1 MFRKVD
7 LEEFLLVHSGLT
19 PLLEQKSAPPSGGNN
34 YWGVFGSAVADQCVL
49 KVVHGVK
56 DEYYFINDLEVEKL
70 VDQGILNL
78 EWVDSDEVSS

>member
-7 LEEFLLVHSGLT
+7 LEEFSLVYYGLI
-19 PLLEQKSAPPSGGNN
+19 PLLAQKSTIPSGNN

-56 DEYYFINDLEVEKL
+56 DEYFINDLEVEKL